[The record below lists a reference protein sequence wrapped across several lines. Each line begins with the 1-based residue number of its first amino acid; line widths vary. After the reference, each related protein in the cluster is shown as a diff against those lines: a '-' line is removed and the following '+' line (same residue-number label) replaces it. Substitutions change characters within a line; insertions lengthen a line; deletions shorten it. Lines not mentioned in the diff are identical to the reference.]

1 MPMLTL
7 ISLLTLLGSLPA
19 HASEGFQW
27 VSYIS
32 HFTHAPEH
40 IITFALVAFLIVLAG
55 GVYRYKISKVE
66 TIVIPDE
73 GITFRNIVEAYGAF
87 IYDQCKNILG
97 EKYAAQYFSYAATF
111 FIIIV
116 ISNLIGLVPG
126 FLPPT
131 EYFSTTFA
139 LGVTSFI
146 YFNWQGIKTQGLWK
160 YLKHFAGPFWY
171 LAFLIFPLEILSN
184 FIRAFSLSIR
194 LRGNMLGDH
203 MTLTIFTSLTPF
215 LVPIVFMCL
224 GLLVCV
230 LQAYVFML
238 LSLVYIALALPH
250 DEHEEGQAEH

>member
-1 MPMLTL
+1 MPMVKL
-7 ISLLTLLGSLPA
+7 ISLLTLMMGASA

-27 VSYIS
+27 VSAIS
-32 HFTHAPEH
+32 NVVHAPEH
-40 IITFALVAFLIVLAG
+40 IVTFALVGLLIILIA
-55 GVYRYKISKVE
+55 GVYRYKISKASS
-66 TIVIPDE
+66 IVIPDE

-87 IYDQCKNILG
+87 IYDQCKNVLG

-111 FIIIV
+111 FIVIV

-203 MTLTIFTSLTPF
+203 MTVTIFTSLTPF
-215 LVPIVFMCL
+215 LVPIIFMCL
-224 GLLVCV
+224 GILVCV

-250 DEHEEGQAEH
+250 EEHEEGHAEH

>member
-1 MPMLTL
+1 MLKL
-7 ISLLTLLGSLPA
+7 FATLLMIFTSTA
-19 HASEGFQW
+19 FASEGFQW
-27 VSYIS
+27 LSSI
-32 HFTHAPEH
+32 THMTSVPEH
-40 IITFALVAFLIVLAG
+40 VLTFALVGLLVIFLAAF
-55 GVYRYKISKVE
+55 YRYKIAKIESS
-66 TIVIPDE
+66 IIPDE
-73 GITFRNIVEAYGAF
+73 GITLRNFVEAYGDF
-87 IYDQCKNILG
+87 IYDQCKNVLG
-97 EKYAAQYFSYAATF
+97 EKHAKQYFSYAATF
-111 FIIIV
+111 FIVIV

-146 YFNWQGIKTQGLWK
+146 YFNWQGIKTQGLIK

-250 DEHEEGQAEH
+250 DEEHEAHAEH